1 MRRLLTLLSVLA
13 VASQLPAC
21 GGDPEDGDDSA
32 TTALA
37 VEGDP
42 CEEDADPVAAEDPDP
57 DVDDR
62 AREAARPAAGV
73 PDHAEAAGTLEPH
86 PDHMPDDGPWI
97 RSYGAYVVDRDT
109 GEVIVSK
116 RADRPRTMASI
127 AKLMGALAYLS
138 TEPDLDAE
146 VTITRADVYTPSYTR
161 SPLLLY
167 SRYRAEDLLWQALL
181 ESDNRAIAALA
192 RSTGLSAEA
201 FGERM
206 NGVAADLGL
215 VRSTFVE
222 PTGING
228 DNRTTPYEA
237 GVLLDACLAHPLLGE
252 IIGHER
258 YEFPRLDRDRTLVA
272 HSSNM
277 LMRMDHWKVVGSKT
291 GYTCLAGS
299 CLVMVAEVEGRDL
312 RMSFM
317 GHPDIEM
324 RFNDAGEVRWWLVEQ
339 AGGKTPW

>member
-1 MRRLLTLLSVLA
+1 MRRLLSPLLALA
-13 VASQLPAC
+13 VASPLLLPGC
-21 GGDPEDGDDSA
+21 DPGDADDSSEM
-32 TTALA
+32 
-37 VEGDP
+37 VEP
-42 CEEDADPVAAEDPDP
+42 VIVEECAEAAEPDAAS
-57 DVDDR
+57 DDDT
-62 AREAARPAAGV
+62 AREAARLAA
-73 PDHAEAAGTLEPH
+73 AEAAGTLEEH
-86 PDHMPDDGPWI
+86 PDHMPDDGPWL
-97 RSYGAYVVDRDT
+97 RSYGAYVVDRDS

-146 VTITRADVYTPSYTR
+146 ITITRQDVYSPTFTK
-161 SPLLLY
+161 SPLQTH
-167 SRYRAEDLLWQALL
+167 SRYRAEDLLWHALL

-192 RSTGLSAEA
+192 RSTGLSAEE
-201 FGERM
+201 FGALM
-206 NGVAADLGL
+206 NEIAADLGL
-215 VRSTFVE
+215 VHSTFVE

-237 GVLLDACLAHPLLGE
+237 GVLLEAALAHPLLGE

-258 YEFPRLDRDRTLVA
+258 HEFPRLDRNRTHVA

-299 CLVMVAEVEGRDL
+299 CLVMVAEVEGRNL

-317 GHPDIEM
+317 GHPDLEM
-324 RFNDAGEVRWWLVEQ
+324 RFNDAGEIRWWLVEQ